1 MSLSTLYLVVDF
13 DLEGRPAA
21 DEAADLGARD
31 LGGDALRQVPIA
43 RLVASCPAV
52 LDVHLHRHDVK
63 AEFPD
68 SGESPEVAVPRG
80 DDLDVFNELSLSPQI
95 SLLILFIVCCLIA

>member
-1 MSLSTLYLVVDF
+1 MSVSTLYLVVDF

-31 LGGDALRQVPIA
+31 LGGDAPRQVPIA

-52 LDVHLHRHDVK
+52 LDAHLH
-63 AEFPD
+63 
-68 SGESPEVAVPRG
+68 
-80 DDLDVFNELSLSPQI
+80 
-95 SLLILFIVCCLIA
+95 